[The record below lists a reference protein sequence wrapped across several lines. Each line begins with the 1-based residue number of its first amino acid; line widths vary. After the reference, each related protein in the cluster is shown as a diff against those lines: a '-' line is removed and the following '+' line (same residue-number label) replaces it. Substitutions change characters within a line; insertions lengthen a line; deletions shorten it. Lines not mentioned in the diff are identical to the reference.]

1 MKKTNKVLAVPLVA
15 LMTFA
20 LSGMTAFAG
29 TITVTDVVKGETYEA
44 FKILEY
50 KSNADKSAY
59 SYYLEESNAKTAAL
73 KTLLEGAGFTFT
85 ESADKTLYYL
95 NATAM
100 DADAIVAALKTAGLT
115 ESNALAYAKKTAG
128 SNGEAVFSG
137 LDTGYWFVT
146 TTTGSLCT
154 LATYDD
160 EALIVEK
167 NTVPTV
173 NKKQSATGNSYAD
186 DALDLAVGA
195 TVYYQIVVTDGT
207 GTDKNIQLTD
217 TMTDGITFNNNI
229 VVADTN
235 KTLVKDTDYT
245 VTVTDNDFVLTLL
258 ASYVKT
264 VNNAEITVTYTGTV
278 NENAA
283 MNSDT
288 NTNTVELSYSKQTQ
302 TDTVKFSTFDMKLMK
317 TNDKTESADNLSGA
331 KFKVYTA
338 AQGGTAMKFSKDN
351 TGYYVDANGSEE
363 IDAADGTGVNI
374 RGFASGTYYLE
385 ETQAP
390 DGYNKLANR
399 QSFTIAATAAT
410 TTDVTV
416 KNTANVVLPA
426 TGGLGTTLFT
436 TFGLF
441 AILAAGVFL
450 VTNKRIAKEEI

>member
-1 MKKTNKVLAVPLVA
+1 
-15 LMTFA
+15 
-20 LSGMTAFAG
+20 
-29 TITVTDVVKGETYEA
+29 
-44 FKILEY
+44 
-50 KSNADKSAY
+50 
-59 SYYLEESNAKTAAL
+59 
-73 KTLLEGAGFTFT
+73 
-85 ESADKTLYYL
+85 
-95 NATAM
+95 
-100 DADAIVAALKTAGLT
+100 
-115 ESNALAYAKKTAG
+115 
-128 SNGEAVFSG
+128 
-137 LDTGYWFVT
+137 
-146 TTTGSLCT
+146 
-154 LATYDD
+154 
-160 EALIVEK
+160 
-167 NTVPTV
+167 
-173 NKKQSATGNSYAD
+173 
-186 DALDLAVGA
+186 
-195 TVYYQIVVTDGT
+195 
-207 GTDKNIQLTD
+207 
-217 TMTDGITFNNNI
+217 
-229 VVADTN
+229 
-235 KTLVKDTDYT
+235 
-245 VTVTDNDFVLTLL
+245 
-258 ASYVKT
+258 
-264 VNNAEITVTYTGTV
+264 
-278 NENAA
+278 
-283 MNSDT
+283 
-288 NTNTVELSYSKQTQ
+288 
-302 TDTVKFSTFDMKLMK
+302 MKLMK